1 MHKYT
6 EALNY
11 LTGKQNHKHDVGD
24 LTIVHWAVDSRP
36 EVYDT
41 YNDIFNQLIY
51 GSPPDKLENESIE
64 TIVSKIRKGTVS
76 SDDINNFFDEHNPN
90 VEFYIVGL
98 TQPSKGRISV
108 KFILHS
114 QFGQLFRNIVQHQQD
129 LKTAHSD
136 KIISLYQ
143 ISQELSPPIKTNEKN
158 KKTDEEKKKSQN
170 AINFPLVTKLLYS
183 VLNGYR
189 YPNFLLQTV
198 VRRIQLD
205 SDTKDNQYIKMND
218 TRVGIL
224 KACINRDARLS
235 GKEEKI
241 KMALDL
247 EYKNPAYLCG
257 RLFAV
262 LEDIQ
267 YKTYKA
273 SGREL
278 NRTIS
283 DTYFTSASTRPATVF
298 PRLIDM
304 AKVYMAKPES
314 SKYKLRDD
322 ERIGQ
327 IANELEHKY
336 PNTLSL
342 EEQGIFILGYYQQK
356 QYIKDQISAYKEEK

>member
-1 MHKYT
+1 
-6 EALNY
+6 
-11 LTGKQNHKHDVGD
+11 
-24 LTIVHWAVDSRP
+24 
-36 EVYDT
+36 
-41 YNDIFNQLIY
+41 
-51 GSPPDKLENESIE
+51 
-64 TIVSKIRKGTVS
+64 
-76 SDDINNFFDEHNPN
+76 
-90 VEFYIVGL
+90 
-98 TQPSKGRISV
+98 
-108 KFILHS
+108 
-114 QFGQLFRNIVQHQQD
+114 
-129 LKTAHSD
+129 
-136 KIISLYQ
+136 
-143 ISQELSPPIKTNEKN
+143 
-158 KKTDEEKKKSQN
+158 
-170 AINFPLVTKLLYS
+170 
-183 VLNGYR
+183 
-189 YPNFLLQTV
+189 
-198 VRRIQLD
+198 
-205 SDTKDNQYIKMND
+205 
-218 TRVGIL
+218 
-224 KACINRDARLS
+224 
-235 GKEEKI
+235 
-241 KMALDL
+241 MALDL

-356 QYIKDQISAYKEEK
+356 QYIKDQKSANKEEK